1 MSKHAVVVED
11 GQRTKRMG
19 RRLKVGA
26 GIFGGMMA
34 IGTGV
39 AVAAWLV
46 TGSGTGSVS
55 TQAIQ
60 NLGVAV
66 DGIGGFY
73 PGMSAQTTA
82 RISNPNGFP
91 VTITS
96 ATATSDSPCYTIA
109 VDSPGPIGSSVVAGA
124 RALQYDDQHRLVA
137 AESRTNFTLTVT
149 MPATADSTCANA
161 PFTPTVTVNGQVG
174 S

>member
-1 MSKHAVVVED
+1 MSKHAAIHIESQ
-11 GQRTKRMG
+11 GRRMS

-26 GIFGGMMA
+26 GIFGAMMA
-34 IGTGV
+34 VGTGV

-96 ATATSDSPCYTIA
+96 ATATSDSPCYTIV
-109 VDSPGPIGSSVVAGA
+109 VDSPGPIGSGVVAYARLFPNGA
-124 RALQYDDQHRLVA
+124 D
-137 AESRTNFTLTVT
+137 SRTTFTLTVT
-149 MPATADSTCANA
+149 MPATADATCASA
-161 PFTPTVTVNGQVG
+161 TFTPTVSVNGQVG

>member
-46 TGSGTGSVS
+46 TGSGTGSGS
-55 TQAIQ
+55 AS
-60 NLGVAV
+60 VAV
-66 DGIGGFY
+66 GFGRVPRSY
-73 PGMSAQTTA
+73 YIINKELI
-82 RISNPNGFP
+82 RIRI
-91 VTITS
+91 VHI
-96 ATATSDSPCYTIA
+96 
-109 VDSPGPIGSSVVAGA
+109 
-124 RALQYDDQHRLVA
+124 RLLD
-137 AESRTNFTLTVT
+137 NL
-149 MPATADSTCANA
+149 N
-161 PFTPTVTVNGQVG
+161 
-174 S
+174 

>member
-11 GQRTKRMG
+11 GQRTKRIG

-55 TQAIQ
+55 TQSIQ

-66 DGIGGFY
+66 DGIGNFY

-82 RISNPNGFP
+82 RVANPNGFP
-91 VTITS
+91 VSITS
-96 ATATSDSPCYTIA
+96 ATATSDSPCYTIT
-109 VDSPGPIGSSVVAGA
+109 VDSPGPVGSVVVAGA
-124 RALQYDDQHRLVA
+124 HPSIRYYNGNVDPDN
-137 AESRTNFTLTVT
+137 RTNFTLTVT
-149 MPATADSTCANA
+149 MPATADATCASA
-161 PFTPTVTVNGQVG
+161 TFTPTVTVNGQVG

>member
-11 GQRTKRMG
+11 GQRTKRIG

-26 GIFGGMMA
+26 GVFGGMMA

-55 TQAIQ
+55 TQSIQ
-60 NLGVAV
+60 NLGIAV
-66 DGIGGFY
+66 DGIGNFY

-96 ATATSDSPCYTIA
+96 ATATSDSPCYSIS
-109 VDSPGPIGSSVVAGA
+109 VDSPGPIGSSIVAGA
-124 RALQYDDQHRLVA
+124 RASYYNGSNNTVVPDT
-137 AESRTNFTLTVT
+137 RTNFTLTVS
-149 MPATADSTCANA
+149 MPATADSTCASTT
-161 PFTPTVTVNGQVG
+161 FTPTVTVNGQVG

>member
-46 TGSGTGSVS
+46 TGSGTGAVS

-124 RALQYDDQHRLVA
+124 HVA
-137 AESRTNFTLTVT
+137 NPYYSTPDNRTNFTLTVT
-149 MPATADSTCANA
+149 MPATADATCASA
-161 PFTPTVTVNGQVG
+161 TFTPAVTVNGQVG

>member
-46 TGSGTGSVS
+46 TGSGTGSIG
-55 TQAIQ
+55 TQSIQ
-60 NLGVAV
+60 NLTLDV
-66 DGIGGFY
+66 DGVGGYF
-73 PGMSAQTTA
+73 PGATGQAMV
-82 RISNPNGFP
+82 RVNNPNGYDVP
-91 VTITS
+91 LTS
-96 ATATSDSPCYTIA
+96 ATAVSDSACYTVSIDPLPQGA
-109 VDSPGPIGSSVVAGA
+109 VVVAYAHIGYHPNLGG
-124 RALQYDDQHRLVA
+124 RYVDDRFTFLMNVA
-137 AESRTNFTLTVT
+137 
-149 MPATADSTCANA
+149 MPATAGPECANTT
-161 PFTPTVTVNGQVG
+161 FTPTVTVNGKVG
-174 S
+174 Q

>member
-11 GQRTKRMG
+11 GQRTKRIG

-46 TGSGTGSVS
+46 TGSGTGSVGTAS
-55 TQAIQ
+55 IQ
-60 NLGVAV
+60 NLGIAV
-66 DGIGGFY
+66 DAVTGYY
-73 PGMSAQTTA
+73 PGLSGQTTV
-82 RISNPNGFP
+82 RVSNPNGYP
-91 VTITS
+91 VALTS
-96 ATATSDSPCYTIA
+96 VNVTSEPACYVVT
-109 VDSPGPIGSSVVAGA
+109 VDPLPANASVVAGA
-124 RALQYDDQHRLVA
+124 RAAAWENSGNTWHADDRY
-137 AESRTNFTLTVT
+137 SFPINIS
-149 MPATADSTCANA
+149 MPASSGPSCSATT
-161 PFTPTVTVNGQVG
+161 FTPTVTVNGQVG